1 MAEDNLMT
9 PWPKRA
15 MEPDAAPAVLR
26 GGPEYAR
33 LHAAHRLL
41 DDRLAGAALDTDVER
56 EVAARLEELN
66 DLLAAHQVP
75 ERDRIDGWRPDLP
88 GRGHPLLPPFFID
101 SDDAGTVHG
110 RVTFTRLHLGGG
122 NAVHGGVPPLLFD
135 DVLGRVVNH
144 GQAAPARTAF
154 LHVDFRRVV
163 PLDVELPFTGT
174 LVRIDGRKR
183 YASGVLSD
191 ADGHVLVEAH
201 GLFVELRPGQ
211 P

>member
-1 MAEDNLMT
+1 MTDENLMT
-9 PWPKRA
+9 PWPRRA
-15 MEPDAAPAVLR
+15 LEPDAVPVPR

-41 DDRLAGAALDTDVER
+41 SDRLAGAALPADVER
-56 EVAARLEELN
+56 DVAERLEQLS

-88 GRGHPLLPPFFID
+88 GRGHPLLPPFVID
-101 SDDAGTVHG
+101 SDDGSTIRG
-110 RVTFTRLHLGGG
+110 RVTFTRIHLGGG
-122 NAVHGGVPPLLFD
+122 SAVHGGVPPLLFD

-144 GQAAPARTAF
+144 NQAAVARTAF
-154 LHVDFRRVV
+154 LHVDYRRVV
-163 PLDVELPFTGT
+163 LLDVELPFTAA
-174 LVRIDGRKR
+174 LDRIDGRKR
-183 YASGVLSD
+183 YASGVL
-191 ADGHVLVEAH
+191 ADTEGNALVEVH

>member
-1 MAEDNLMT
+1 MVPST
-9 PWPKRA
+9 PACTPRTA
-15 MEPDAAPAVLR
+15 CSTTASP
-26 GGPEYAR
+26 GR
-33 LHAAHRLL
+33 LST
-41 DDRLAGAALDTDVER
+41 TDVER
-56 EVAARLEELN
+56 EVTARLDELN

-88 GRGHPLLPPFFID
+88 GRGHPLLPPFLID
-101 SDDAGTVHG
+101 FDDAGTVRG

-163 PLDVELPFTGT
+163 PLDVELRFTGT
-174 LVRIDGRKR
+174 LDRVDGRKR
-183 YASGVLSD
+183 YASGVLTD
-191 ADGHVLVEAH
+191 TDGNVLVEVH